1 MNMDDMILY
10 FFRKNPNTGL
20 YNVSAW
26 IYTQDPSRW
35 QRTASPTIAC
45 RAKVQKR
52 LNSLVARGYLN
63 RTNPDGKKSLY
74 TVREW

>member
-1 MNMDDMILY
+1 MDEMILE

-20 YNVSAW
+20 YDVSAW

-35 QRTASPTIAC
+35 QRNADPVHTC
-45 RAKVQKR
+45 RTRVNTRIK
-52 LNSLVARGYLN
+52 SLCSRGYLN
-63 RTNPDGKKSLY
+63 YKKPDGRKSLY

>member
-1 MNMDDMILY
+1 MDDMILE

-20 YNVSAW
+20 YDVSAW

-35 QRTASPTIAC
+35 QRNTCPTQAC
-45 RAKVQKR
+45 RTKVQKR
-52 LNSLVARGYLN
+52 IQSLFVRGYLN